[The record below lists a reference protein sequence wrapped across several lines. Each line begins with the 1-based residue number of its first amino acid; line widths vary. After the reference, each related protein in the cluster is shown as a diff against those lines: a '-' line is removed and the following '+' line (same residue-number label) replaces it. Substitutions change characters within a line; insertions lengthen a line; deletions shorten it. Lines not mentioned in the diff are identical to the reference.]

1 MNPITSFDP
10 SATAF
15 LNGLNQIQQ
24 RSQQAQLELTTG
36 LKINSVSDSPYQI
49 PELMATHQQ
58 LDQVQQT
65 DTNLTLVQSEVN
77 TGETSVQSAVTL
89 LEQAQSLTS
98 EGEPSTTSATT
109 RTQIAGQLGDILNQL
124 VSLANTTS
132 GGRYI
137 FSGDS
142 DQTPPYTID
151 LTQTNPIS
159 AYAGATSTRL
169 IQSSDGSVFP
179 VALTAQ
185 DIFDSSNPQN
195 NVFQSINN
203 ARVAL
208 LNNDQTGIDASIS
221 TLQSSDTYLNT
232 QLAFYGDTQDSITA
246 GLTYGGTLTTQL
258 QTQLSGIQDAD
269 STQAITQLLQSS
281 TEQQAALQSEA
292 QIPRTSLFQYLG

>member
-159 AYAGATSTRL
+159 AYAGATSTRQ